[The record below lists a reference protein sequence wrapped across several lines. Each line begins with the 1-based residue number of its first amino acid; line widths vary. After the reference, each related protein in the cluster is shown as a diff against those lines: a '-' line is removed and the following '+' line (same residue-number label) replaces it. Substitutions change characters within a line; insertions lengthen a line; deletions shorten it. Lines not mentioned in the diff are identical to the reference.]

1 MAERH
6 YLPKSCCLVFSV
18 RTGATILAI
27 MGIIGSGMNL
37 ASDSYGLAVIA
48 PQIEDYIDEYRIRSY
63 EEFAAKGSPVS
74 ERQIYETLWRQ
85 LEFVQDLVPWVFVV
99 QIVYASIQFIV
110 SICLLVGIMKKR
122 PALMKPW
129 LFITMF
135 SLLAGF
141 AVLCMAFVVMALA
154 TPGGI
159 MSAIILFSLA
169 TPFLILGYYFWSVVR
184 AAYLELLL
192 NKTDV
197 LPTLCQN
204 GKKYQKM

>member
-1 MAERH
+1 M
-6 YLPKSCCLVFSV
+6 
-18 RTGATILAI
+18 
-27 MGIIGSGMNL
+27 
-37 ASDSYGLAVIA
+37 
-48 PQIEDYIDEYRIRSY
+48 PQY
-63 EEFAAKGSPVS
+63 EEKYLFFLPNFLAKGSPVS

-141 AVLCMAFVVMALA
+141 AVLCMAFVVMAL
-154 TPGGI
+154 GELYFR
-159 MSAIILFSLA
+159 SLFLQFVEDRLNSRNSLI
-169 TPFLILGYYFWSVVR
+169 FIWK
-184 AAYLELLL
+184 
-192 NKTDV
+192 N
-197 LPTLCQN
+197 
-204 GKKYQKM
+204 

>member
-1 MAERH
+1 M
-6 YLPKSCCLVFSV
+6 
-18 RTGATILAI
+18 
-27 MGIIGSGMNL
+27 
-37 ASDSYGLAVIA
+37 D
-48 PQIEDYIDEYRIRSY
+48 
-63 EEFAAKGSPVS
+63 

-141 AVLCMAFVVMALA
+141 AVLCMAFVVMALGKLYPYFYNLLRIDS
-154 TPGGI
+154 TQEIRG
-159 MSAIILFSLA
+159 FSYRKIKA
-169 TPFLILGYYFWSVVR
+169 NIFLIQSILII
-184 AAYLELLL
+184 
-192 NKTDV
+192 
-197 LPTLCQN
+197 
-204 GKKYQKM
+204 KKVHF

>member
-1 MAERH
+1 M
-6 YLPKSCCLVFSV
+6 
-18 RTGATILAI
+18 
-27 MGIIGSGMNL
+27 
-37 ASDSYGLAVIA
+37 D
-48 PQIEDYIDEYRIRSY
+48 
-63 EEFAAKGSPVS
+63 

-141 AVLCMAFVVMALA
+141 AVLCMAFVVMALGKLYPYFYNLLRIDS
-154 TPGGI
+154 TQEIRG
-159 MSAIILFSLA
+159 FSYRKIKA
-169 TPFLILGYYFWSVVR
+169 NIFLIQSILIIKKSTF
-184 AAYLELLL
+184 LEDFEGSLSEMDFETCYVGF
-192 NKTDV
+192 KV
-197 LPTLCQN
+197 
-204 GKKYQKM
+204 